1 MSDLYAAKAIDNA
14 DFSRTA
20 HYGKAD
26 PFVDCPRCGGI
37 PDYDE
42 EGKPYT
48 CFFCCDSG
56 VVRKS
61 VADEEER
68 LAAEYEAERAAKE
81 AEKRKR
87 LGVPDGYGY
96 YIDEVD
102 GELRL
107 IPPRKPWAPVPVED
121 LYIDDIP
128 F

>member
-1 MSDLYAAKAIDNA
+1 M
-14 DFSRTA
+14 
-20 HYGKAD
+20 
-26 PFVDCPRCGGI
+26 
-37 PDYDE
+37 
-42 EGKPYT
+42 
-48 CFFCCDSG
+48 
-56 VVRKS
+56 VRKS

-68 LAAEYEAERAAKE
+68 LANEMAAAREAKVAAE
-81 AEKRKR
+81 RKR

-107 IPPRKPWAPVPVED
+107 IPPRKPWAPVPVAD